1 MVHYLA
7 EDTPMTQL
15 ALRTPDDV
23 RRLFSALGDDLTHET
38 GALSVADID
47 QLSLSGDLD
56 MGVAT
61 EGLGL
66 TLLVAMLTAWV
77 AIKGYER
84 NQHQMGWGLGWGAL
98 GFMFPLPSAI
108 YSAVKE

>member
-1 MVHYLA
+1 MA
-7 EDTPMTQL
+7 QL

-38 GALSVADID
+38 GALSVAEID
-47 QLSLSGDLD
+47 ELALSGDLEEIN
-56 MGVAT
+56 VA
-61 EGLGL
+61 GLGI
-66 TLLVAMLTAWV
+66 TLLVAVATSWV

-84 NQHQMGWGLGWGAL
+84 NHHAMGWGVTWGAL
-98 GFMFPLPSAI
+98 GFLFPLPAMI

>member
-1 MVHYLA
+1 M
-7 EDTPMTQL
+7 PQL

-56 MGVAT
+56 MGIAT

-66 TLLVAMLTAWV
+66 TVLVAVLTAWV
-77 AIKGYER
+77 AIQGYER
-84 NQHQMGWGLGWGAL
+84 NEQQMGWGLAWGAL
-98 GFMFPLPSAI
+98 GFLFPLPSAV
-108 YSAVKE
+108 YAAVKE